1 MTPISLRNDDR
12 GPGRAYSRVVEAAWN
27 DLRTTSRLDRR
38 RADALLAVALG
49 LLAQAE
55 VWLTPAGEG
64 QRVATSLAAAAICAA
79 LAWRRSAPLP
89 AMLAVVAAVGVLG
102 TVEELPT
109 AVFLLPVTLLALYS
123 LAAYDSGERAAAGL
137 AAALVVLGV
146 TTARDSDA
154 TVTDL
159 TAPALLFAAAWA
171 VGRVTRSRGAHT
183 AALERRAARLQ
194 AEQQERERAAAAAER
209 ARIARELH
217 DIVAHRVSTIV
228 IQSDSGLATADEP
241 ERSRQAFTAIGE
253 SGRQALV
260 ELRRLLGLLRTDGA
274 ATGVEPQPG
283 LGRVAALIEEV
294 ERAGLRVD
302 AQLDEL
308 PALSPG
314 LDLAAYRVIQEGL
327 TNALRHGDGRARV
340 SAQRDGQTLCLEVR
354 NLQASKP
361 SPVVG
366 AGQGLVGMRE
376 RVRLFGGDLSAAP
389 AGDEFVLTVQ
399 LPLEGRAE

>member
-1 MTPISLRNDDR
+1 VKVA
-12 GPGRAYSRVVEAAWN
+12 PGVRPLDPRRVDAA
-27 DLRTTSRLDRR
+27 
-38 RADALLAVALG
+38 LAAALG

-64 QRVATSLAAAAICAA
+64 QRVSTSLAAAVMCAA
-79 LAWRRSAPLP
+79 LVWRRSAPLV
-89 AMLAVVAAVGVLG
+89 AALTVVVAVGVLG

-109 AVFLLPVTLLALYS
+109 AIFLLPVTLVALYS
-123 LAAYDSGERAAAGL
+123 LATYNSGERAAAGL

-159 TAPALLFAAAWA
+159 TAPALLFTAAWA
-171 VGRVTRSRGAHT
+171 VGRVTRSRGART
-183 AALERRAARLQ
+183 AALERRTARLE
-194 AEQQERERAAAAAER
+194 AEQQERERTAAAAER

-241 ERSRQAFTAIGE
+241 ERSRQAFGAIGE

-260 ELRRLLGLLRTDGA
+260 ELRRLLGFLRADGQ

-283 LGRVAALIEEV
+283 LGGVAALIGEMEG
-294 ERAGLRVD
+294 AGLRVD
-302 AQLDEL
+302 AQIDESL
-308 PALSPG
+308 ATLSPG
-314 LDLAAYRVIQEGL
+314 IDLAAYRVLQEGL

-340 SAQRDGQTLCLEVR
+340 SVRRDGQTLCLEVR
-354 NLQASKP
+354 NCRSS
-361 SPVVG
+361 SPPAVAG
-366 AGQGLVGMRE
+366 AGQGLPGMRE
-376 RVRLFGGDLSAAP
+376 RVRLFGGELSAAT
-389 AGDEFVLTVQ
+389 ASDEFVLSIW
-399 LPLEGRAE
+399 LPLDPEGAAQ